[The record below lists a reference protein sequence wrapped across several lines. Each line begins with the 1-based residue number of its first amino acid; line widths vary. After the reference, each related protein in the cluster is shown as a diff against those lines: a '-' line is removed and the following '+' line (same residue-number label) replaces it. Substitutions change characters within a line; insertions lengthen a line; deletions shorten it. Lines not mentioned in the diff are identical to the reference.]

1 MLLCQHHEQVQPQ
14 MNLQE
19 NVDWT
24 RSSQFYG
31 NLGEIPS
38 FLSTHRQLGIQ
49 TSQSN
54 ANTHLLQ
61 GKQLQVFNMVKH
73 HLESKSSPL
82 YMIFAGTAGTG

>member
-1 MLLCQHHEQVQPQ
+1 

-24 RSSQFYG
+24 RSSQFYD

-38 FLSTHRQLGIQ
+38 FISTHRQLGM
-49 TSQSN
+49 QSSLSS

-61 GKQLQVFNMVKH
+61 GKQIHVSNMVKH
-73 HLESKSSPL
+73 HLESNESSPL
-82 YMIFAGTAGTG
+82 YKELANHF